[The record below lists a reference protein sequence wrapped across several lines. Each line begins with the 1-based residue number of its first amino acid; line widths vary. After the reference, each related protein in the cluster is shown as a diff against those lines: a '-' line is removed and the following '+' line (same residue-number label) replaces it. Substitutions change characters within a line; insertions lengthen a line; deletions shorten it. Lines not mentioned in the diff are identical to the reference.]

1 MKTWAI
7 TMGIGAAM
15 GAVAVLMMPKNNPT
29 RQVAEKAADKIETAA
44 GKLTN
49 KMTQAMN

>member
-7 TMGIGAAM
+7 TMGIGAAVC
-15 GAVAVLMMPKNNPT
+15 AVAVLMMPKTNPT

-44 GKLTN
+44 NKLADR
-49 KMTQAMN
+49 MTQPMN